1 MPSSLWQPWL
11 EEIGSGNHEEAKMTT
26 PLTPEVLV
34 PRLGERLVQTGRITD
49 AELQKAL
56 AYQKEKQNKGQRC
69 LLGEALLELNLLT
82 RRQIDH
88 AVTEQ
93 IIQLRNALE
102 DANRFLEQRVQ
113 ERTSE
118 LQDAL
123 RKLSELNQMKAN
135 FVANI
140 SHELRTPLTHVKGYL
155 ELMSTGSLG
164 PLSGEQKS
172 ALEVSQR
179 AAGRLE
185 SLIDNLILFS
195 LAARG
200 EMTLRLIPVNLN
212 AVAGEIINY
221 SRPKAADRNVSLY
234 FENRSDIPYVQADEE
249 KISWVILQ
257 LIDNAIKFTPS
268 GGRVTLS
275 IEKESDTLV
284 VVKVTDSGIG
294 IPANRIQ
301 EVFEPFH
308 QLDASST
315 RRYSGTGLGLS
326 LVKEIVSA
334 HGSLVDVKSE
344 EGRGSIFSFPLLA
357 SEIVS

>member
-1 MPSSLWQPWL
+1 ML
-11 EEIGSGNHEEAKMTT
+11 T

-34 PRLGERLVQTGRITD
+34 PRLGEYLVQTGQISEAD
-49 AELQKAL
+49 LQKAL
-56 AYQKEKQNKGQRC
+56 ARQKEQQKAGQRY
-69 LLGEALLELNLLT
+69 LLGEALIDLNLLT

-102 DANRFLEQRVQ
+102 DANRFLEHRVQ
-113 ERTSE
+113 ERTAE
-118 LQDAL
+118 LQEAL

-155 ELMSTGSLG
+155 ELLSTGSLG
-164 PLSGEQKS
+164 PLSDDQKN
-172 ALEVSQR
+172 ALQVSQR

-185 SLIDNLILFS
+185 SLIDSLILFS

-200 EMTLRLIPVNLN
+200 EMTLRLKPVNLN
-212 AVAGEIINY
+212 TVVGEIINY
-221 SRPKAADRNVSLY
+221 SRPKAQDRNVLLN
-234 FENRSDIPYVQADEE
+234 FDVRPDIPFVQADEQ

-268 GGRVTLS
+268 GGRVDLS
-275 IEKESDTLV
+275 VGKESETLV
-284 VVKVTDSGIG
+284 MVTVTDTGIG
-294 IPANRIQ
+294 IPANRLE

-308 QLDASST
+308 QLDASPT
-315 RRYSGTGLGLS
+315 RRYGGTGLGLA
-326 LVKEIVSA
+326 LAKEIVSA
-334 HGSLVDVKSE
+334 HGSTIKVKSE
-344 EGRGSIFSFPLLA
+344 EGKGSTFSFPLLA
-357 SEIVS
+357 AVNGS

>member
-1 MPSSLWQPWL
+1 
-11 EEIGSGNHEEAKMTT
+11 MTT

-34 PRLGERLVQTGRITD
+34 PRLGEHLVQTGQISE

-56 AYQKEKQNKGQRC
+56 AYQKEQQKGGQRC
-69 LLGEALLELNLLT
+69 LLGEALMDLNLLT

-102 DANRFLEQRVQ
+102 DANRFLEHRVE
-113 ERTSE
+113 ERTAE
-118 LQDAL
+118 LQEAL

-155 ELMSTGSLG
+155 ELMSTGALG
-164 PLSGEQKS
+164 PLSDDQKN
-172 ALEVSQR
+172 ALQVSQR
-179 AAGRLE
+179 ATGHLE
-185 SLIDNLILFS
+185 SLIDSLILFS
-195 LAARG
+195 VAARG
-200 EMTLRLIPVNLN
+200 EMTLRLKPVNLN
-212 AVAGEIINY
+212 KVAEEIINY
-221 SRPKAADRNVSLY
+221 SRSKARDRNISLN
-234 FENRSDIPYVQADEE
+234 FDIQPDIPLVQADEE
-249 KISWVILQ
+249 KISLAILQ
-257 LIDNAIKFTPS
+257 LIDNAIKFTPA
-268 GGRVTLS
+268 GGQVNLS

-284 VVKVTDSGIG
+284 LVTVADTGIG
-294 IPANRIQ
+294 IPSNRLE

-315 RRYSGTGLGLS
+315 RRYGGTGLGLA

-334 HGSLVDVKSE
+334 HGSNVNVKSE
-344 EGRGSIFSFPLLA
+344 EGKGSTFSFPLLA
-357 SEIVS
+357 AKPVS

>member
-1 MPSSLWQPWL
+1 V
-11 EEIGSGNHEEAKMTT
+11 IGFGKFEDGFMTI

-34 PRLGERLVQTGRITD
+34 PRLGEHLVQTGQITD
-49 AELQKAL
+49 ADLHKAL
-56 AYQKEKQNKGQRC
+56 AYQKEKESQGRRC
-69 LLGEALLELNLLT
+69 LLGEALIDLNLLT

-102 DANRFLEQRVQ
+102 DANRFLEERVK
-113 ERTSE
+113 ERTAE
-118 LQDAL
+118 LQEAL
-123 RKLSELNQMKAN
+123 RKLSELSQMKAN

-155 ELMSTGSLG
+155 ELLSTGTLG
-164 PLSGEQKS
+164 PLSGDQTN
-172 ALEVSQR
+172 ALQVSQQ

-200 EMTLRLIPVNLN
+200 EMTLRLTPVDLN
-212 AVAGEIINY
+212 KVAQAIINY
-221 SRPKAADRNVSLY
+221 SRPKAQDRKVTLVY
-234 FENRSDIPYVQADEE
+234 ENQPDIPLVQADEE

-268 GGRVTLS
+268 NGQVTLS
-275 IEKESDTLV
+275 LEKESETLVAV
-284 VVKVTDSGIG
+284 VVKDTGIG
-294 IPANRIQ
+294 IPGTRIE

-315 RRYSGTGLGLS
+315 RRYGGTGLGLA
-326 LVKEIVSA
+326 LVKEIVTA
-334 HGSLVDVKSE
+334 HGSMIEVKSE
-344 EGRGSIFSFPLLA
+344 EGKGSTFFFPLLA
-357 SEIVS
+357 AQPGP